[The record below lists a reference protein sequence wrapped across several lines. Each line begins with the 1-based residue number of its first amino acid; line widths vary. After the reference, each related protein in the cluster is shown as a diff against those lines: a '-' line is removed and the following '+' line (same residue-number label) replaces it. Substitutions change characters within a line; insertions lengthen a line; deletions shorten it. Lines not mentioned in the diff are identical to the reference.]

1 MIFSDTFSLSLARLN
16 ADIVC
21 SIFLV
26 LIYLCFGIVCLT
38 KCRLPKF
45 CRLRCRRK
53 VDGIA
58 ERSNDKCISFVAK
71 NNETFSLQCGGCS
84 MLSVEARVKKKSVLN
99 PNKLFVVKSKVDLC
113 RAKAA
118 QKRNRYS
125 FKKKE

>member
-58 ERSNDKCISFVAK
+58 DKSNDKCISFVK
-71 NNETFSLQCGGCS
+71 GQRDFWSSMRWCS
-84 MLSVEARVKKKSVLN
+84 MPNVDARVKKKSVLN